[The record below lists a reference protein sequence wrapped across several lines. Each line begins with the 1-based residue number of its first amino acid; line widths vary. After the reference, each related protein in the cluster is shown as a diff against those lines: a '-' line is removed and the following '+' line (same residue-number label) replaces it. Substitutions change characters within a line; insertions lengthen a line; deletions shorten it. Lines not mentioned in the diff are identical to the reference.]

1 MLSPLAP
8 LLGLKGSIDG
18 ERALKI
24 VRTMSVAFF
33 DEYLRGQPQLLLQNP
48 TAAFPELVNSS
59 G

>member
-1 MLSPLAP
+1 
-8 LLGLKGSIDG
+8 
-18 ERALKI
+18 
-24 VRTMSVAFF
+24 F